1 MILSATV
8 RPKLVDT
15 LGVLK
20 LAAGAPLLVALS
32 WEILAGDHAL
42 LTPSYLTIQFL
53 VCVVFLC
60 DFFVRLWLSERR
72 GRFFFR
78 HLFFLLFLV
87 AYLNLLAWSGG
98 RMAHYWGVFLRV
110 VSGFGGFFLVF
121 VIVELS
127 GRGGRGGGQK
137 GRPGGGKPRAGQ
149 PSGGGGGGGQLP
161 GNARHVRRG
170 ADGAVLPPRGG
181 DGR

>member
-20 LAAGAPLLVALS
+20 LAAGATLLVSLS

-60 DFFVRLWLSERR
+60 D
-72 GRFFFR
+72 
-78 HLFFLLFLV
+78 
-87 AYLNLLAWSGG
+87 
-98 RMAHYWGVFLRV
+98 
-110 VSGFGGFFLVF
+110 
-121 VIVELS
+121 
-127 GRGGRGGGQK
+127 
-137 GRPGGGKPRAGQ
+137 
-149 PSGGGGGGGQLP
+149 
-161 GNARHVRRG
+161 
-170 ADGAVLPPRGG
+170 
-181 DGR
+181 